1 MIDMFS
7 SSQTYI
13 STCRFT
19 VGLDVIMK
27 GFQTEGVLTCNT
39 CLVMMCVARGS
50 TNDRSNQT
58 DAEVGG
64 RASSSAVHWWSVTE
78 RLISLS
84 TNAMLSRNIT
94 LNLRR
99 RRGPGGGTRV
109 LYREIKQC
117 GRNGVAGKFLDKLT
131 TQLHYTTRH
140 KMDGESSPAIMFCFP
155 NCNLFEG
162 FNGCRIKTSRALVRF
177 HWLSAGRDWWVS
189 LLAGSAHLLPSPRLR
204 LLGGF
209 AGHFQH

>member
-1 MIDMFS
+1 MWCFL
-7 SSQTYI
+7 
-13 STCRFT
+13 R
-19 VGLDVIMK
+19 G
-27 GFQTEGVLTCNT
+27 GF
-39 CLVMMCVARGS
+39 
-50 TNDRSNQT
+50 TNDRLNQT
-58 DAEVGG
+58 DAEGG
-64 RASSSAVHWWSVTE
+64 GHVSSSAVHWWSVTE

-99 RRGPGGGTRV
+99 RRGREGTSV
-109 LYREIKQC
+109 FYREIKQC
-117 GRNGVAGKFLDKLT
+117 GRNGGAGKFLDKLT

-177 HWLSAGRDWWVS
+177 HWLSAGHDGWVS
-189 LLAGSAHLLPSPRLR
+189 LLRGSAHLLPSPHPWVLA
-204 LLGGF
+204 GF
-209 AGHFQH
+209 AGDFKH